1 MIRNL
6 NKNQKTDMFDDF
18 KQLNKA
24 KMIKFV
30 EEMQKGN
37 TRRKDNEMMNL
48 YKQMK
53 VRNRQQQQI
62 QRNIKQIEEDKK

>member
-53 VRNRQQQQI
+53 VRNR
-62 QRNIKQIEEDKK
+62 